1 MAKRIKQ
8 IEMPKQTFTTV
19 NTEVDAI
26 LEELVDWIL
35 TKSDGNLE
43 LEKEPAYKPTT
54 EEEMEILLWLEQD
67 KKTKRR

>member
-1 MAKRIKQ
+1 MAKRIKP

-26 LEELVDWIL
+26 LEELVGWIL

-43 LEKEPAYKPTT
+43 LEKEPPYKPTP
-54 EEEMEILLWLEQD
+54 EEEVEILQWLEQD
-67 KKTKRR
+67 KKAKRK